1 MNYLICKCDKN
12 QAQEDVSLS
21 NLLDIK
27 NLEKSL
33 KNNELNM
40 LQSDNA
46 ERNNNEKESSSNYE
60 LEIIEYPYS
69 KKEINNYK
77 NDKNNYNEFQT
88 KAKKN
93 KDNNQFINSL
103 KMNMIKKSDYLFNN
117 NKNIQN
123 KILCSKGDLNS
134 SFNNES
140 LIDDEEINYLNDDDT
155 KTEKAE
161 KDNIKNNIKKKENNN
176 SKKKL
181 NNFHLQL
188 NNKKK
193 YLVNKLYYFHSYNNA
208 STRGSYNALT
218 SNESMK
224 SWTTKVSSL
233 NNSKKRN
240 GKIAQNNKM
249 TGLSIKK
256 FSKKFLPN
264 SLNYVQFSTLQE
276 KKSINKNILHT
287 INNSVEN
294 NKKKLFNNNWSKE
307 INSNKDNYNI
317 MDIFNSKRII
327 KRRVNLKKNK
337 AK

>member
-12 QAQEDVSLS
+12 PAQEDIALS

-40 LQSDNA
+40 LKRDNA
-46 ERNNNEKESSSNYE
+46 ERKSNEKESTSNYE

-69 KKEINNYK
+69 KKEIYNYK

-88 KAKKN
+88 KAKIN

-134 SFNNES
+134 SLNNES
-140 LIDDEEINYLNDDDT
+140 LIDDEEVNYINDDDT
-155 KTEKAE
+155 QTEKAE
-161 KDNIKNNIKKKENNN
+161 KDNIKKNIKKKENNK

-181 NNFHLQL
+181 NNFHLHL
-188 NNKKK
+188 KNKKK
-193 YLVNKLYYFHSYNNA
+193 FLVNKLYYFHSYNNA

-224 SWTTKVSSL
+224 SLTTKVSSL
-233 NNSKKRN
+233 NNSNKRN
-240 GKIAQNNKM
+240 WKIAQNNKM
-249 TGLSIKK
+249 TKLRNKE

-264 SLNYVQFSTLQE
+264 SLNYIQFSTLQE
-276 KKSINKNILHT
+276 KTSINKNILHT
-287 INNSVEN
+287 INISVEK
-294 NKKKLFNNNWSKE
+294 NKKKLFNNNWSKKK
-307 INSNKDNYNI
+307 NSNKDNYNI